1 MKLEQDFDSMDDDE
15 LTPAQLRRRIKKL
28 RQTLSEKTEGEKDQE
43 ADDHNKDREELA
55 DLHHEGKSK
64 SDKYED
70 EEEAVTNFDNEQKSS
85 TEDDKDKDKDKDKK
99 KDA

>member
-1 MKLEQDFDSMDDDE
+1 MKLETDFDSMDDDE

-28 RQTLSEKTEGEKDQE
+28 RQTLSEKTESEKDQE

-85 TEDDKDKDKDKDKK
+85 T
-99 KDA
+99 AVSYTNLTLPTNVAV

>member
-1 MKLEQDFDSMDDDE
+1 MKLETDFDSMDDDE

-28 RQTLSEKTEGEKDQE
+28 RQTLSEKTESEKDQE
-43 ADDHNKDREELA
+43 ADEHNKDREELA

-70 EEEAVTNFDNEQKSS
+70 EEEAVTSFDEHEEPNKKDEDKKDKKS
-85 TEDDKDKDKDKDKK
+85 DDKDD
-99 KDA
+99 